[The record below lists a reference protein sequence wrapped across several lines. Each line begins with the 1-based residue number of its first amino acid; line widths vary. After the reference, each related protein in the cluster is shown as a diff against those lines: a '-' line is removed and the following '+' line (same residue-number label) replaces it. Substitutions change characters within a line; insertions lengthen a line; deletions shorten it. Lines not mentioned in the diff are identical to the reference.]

1 MGCGLCGAVLGAECS
16 SAEARGW
23 YLPLCVGFFGTS
35 KGIKRDSELRWDG
48 QERQERLQIIFA
60 LQCGTLVS
68 VCGSWSR
75 SDRNA

>member
-48 QERQERLQIIFA
+48 QERQERLINHI
-60 LQCGTLVS
+60 
-68 VCGSWSR
+68 R
-75 SDRNA
+75 SAMWHSGFGLWIMVKK